1 MNKCILIIISIL
13 SGLLLYRSFFAAPDI
28 TLIDVNG
35 YAYGLNI
42 SEDLWLKITIV
53 TLLFFYLYLKTKN
66 GNDK

>member
-13 SGLLLYRSFFAAPDI
+13 SGLLLYRSFFAQPDF

-66 GNDK
+66 GNNK